1 MRNFCGSWT
10 RCVLLV
16 FGLIC
21 VLSSCAGMRARSA
34 QERYIYDQT
43 AQHRYATPCD
53 RVLPEVRQMLFQD
66 GFSVKTIDTNTMT
79 LETEWLLTDRD
90 EEGTYEE
97 RYLIQAE
104 APTPESCK
112 ISTMRSMASPNGV
125 DTARD
130 LPFEWSI
137 LQRVDPRSADRILK
151 ESEVVYA
158 TSKAS

>member
-1 MRNFCGSWT
+1 MKGFCGS
-10 RCVLLV
+10 RRRALLV
-16 FGLIC
+16 VSALLC
-21 VLSSCAGMRARSA
+21 VSSSCAGMRARNA

-43 AQHRYATPCD
+43 ALHRYATTCD

-66 GFSVKTIDTNTMT
+66 GFSVKTVDTTTMT

-90 EEGTYEE
+90 DQGTYEE
-97 RYLIQAE
+97 RYLIQAT

-112 ISTMRSMASPNGV
+112 ISTMRSIASPNGV

-137 LQRVDPRSADRILK
+137 LQRVDPVSADRILK
-151 ESEVVYA
+151 ESEAVYA
-158 TSKAS
+158 SSKAS

>member
-104 APTPESCK
+104 AGADAEGGDEQPRWHAQAE
-112 ISTMRSMASPNGV
+112 REDG
-125 DTARD
+125 
-130 LPFEWSI
+130 
-137 LQRVDPRSADRILK
+137 QRQLDGGGHHQA
-151 ESEVVYA
+151 A
-158 TSKAS
+158 